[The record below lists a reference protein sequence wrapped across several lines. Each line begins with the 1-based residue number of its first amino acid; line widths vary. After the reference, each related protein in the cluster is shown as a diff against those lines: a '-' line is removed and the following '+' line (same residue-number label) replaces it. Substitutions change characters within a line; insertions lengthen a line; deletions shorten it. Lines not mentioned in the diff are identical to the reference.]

1 MVLGDLLRSMA
12 RRNPNGLG
20 VVFEGKSFSWKEV
33 NERVNRFGN
42 AVLSLGLGKGDK
54 VAILAQNSHRYAE
67 TYFALAKTGLV
78 AVPINWQSAAPEAA
92 YILNHSEAK
101 AVVADHE
108 YLPLLE
114 SISSQLPSVKHVIRL
129 GEGKADGLDFE
140 NMLEKSPGSEPAV
153 EVFPD
158 DVRALGYTSGTTGM
172 PKGCIITHR
181 QMLASLANYLIEIPV
196 PREHATLLPVPFYTG
211 YGAFQCFGAPYSR
224 STMIILRRF
233 QPAQVFEAIE
243 RHRIA
248 HMCIVPT
255 MIIAMCN
262 SPDIGKHD
270 LSSLRLIGYG
280 GSVIAPAVL
289 KSAIS
294 VLKCSFC
301 QVFGML
307 EAGGFVVFLTPEDH
321 VLDGSDAKE
330 KRLLSTGREAQY
342 AEIRLVDD
350 NGADVAPNEH
360 GELIVRSDSSVS
372 GYWKMPE
379 KTAET
384 IRDGWVY
391 TGDVAYRD
399 EDGYI
404 FVADRKKEM
413 IVSGGMNIYP
423 AEIETVLYTHPA
435 VAQAAVI
442 GVPDERWGEAVKAII
457 ELKQGAHATE
467 EQIIDY
473 CRERLAS
480 YKKPKSVDF
489 VERLPISSSGKVAK
503 RELRERFWQGRERRV

>member
-12 RRNPNGLG
+12 RRSPDGLG

-33 NERVNRFGN
+33 NERVNRLGN
-42 AVLSLGLGKGDK
+42 ALLSLGLRKGDK
-54 VAILAQNSHRYAE
+54 LAILAQNSHRYAE

-78 AVPINWQSAAPEAA
+78 AVPIGWQSAAPEAA
-92 YILNHSEAK
+92 FILNHSEAK
-101 AVVADHE
+101 AVVADNE
-108 YLPLLE
+108 YLPLID
-114 SISSQLPSVKHVIRL
+114 SISSQLSSVKHVIGM

-140 NMLEKSPGSEPAV
+140 NMLNSSPASEPAV

-158 DVRALGYTSGTTGM
+158 DVRALGYTSGTTGT
-172 PKGCIITHR
+172 PKGCIVTHA
-181 QMLASLANYLIEIPV
+181 QTLAGLANCLIEMPI
-196 PREHATLLPVPFYTG
+196 PRERPTLLTIPFFTG
-211 YGAFQCFGAPYSR
+211 FGATRLFLGLYNR
-224 STMIILRRF
+224 STLVTLRRF

-243 RHRIA
+243 RYRIA
-248 HMCIVPT
+248 HLCLVPT
-255 MIIAMCN
+255 MIISLCN
-262 SPDIGKHD
+262 SPDIRNYD

-280 GSVIAPAVL
+280 GSPVAP
-289 KSAIS
+289 S
-294 VLKCSFC
+294 VLNRAMNAFKCDFY
-301 QVFGML
+301 QGFGAM
-307 EAGGFVVFLTPEDH
+307 EVGGLVAFLAPEDH
-321 VLDGSDAKE
+321 VLDGSELKE

-350 NGADVAPNEH
+350 QGHDVAPNEL
-360 GELIVRSDSSVS
+360 GELIVKTDSAIS

-379 KTAET
+379 QTAET

-399 EDGYI
+399 EDGYLY
-404 FVADRKKEM
+404 VADRKKEM

-435 VAQAAVI
+435 VAQVAVI
-442 GVPDERWGEAVKAII
+442 GVPDEHWGEAVKAVI
-457 ELKQGAHATE
+457 ELKQGARATE

-503 RELRERFWQGRERRV
+503 RELRERYWQGRKRRV